1 MSSVPSSAR
10 AAKAAIGAAYAAV
23 QSVEFARRVTMIG
36 QTSMA
41 IGFPM
46 VFAHSAL
53 VVGFAGTALVA
64 AVLVVSGGTE
74 LVSSH
79 RAAKAKLP

>member
-1 MSSVPSSAR
+1 MFHHLII
-10 AAKAAIGAAYAAV
+10 AIGAAYAAV
-23 QSVEFARRVTMIG
+23 QSLEFARRVAAIG

-74 LVSSH
+74 LVTSH
-79 RAAKAKLP
+79 GVTKTKLT

>member
-1 MSSVPSSAR
+1 MSAMLHHLII
-10 AAKAAIGAAYAAV
+10 AIGAAYAAV
-23 QSVEFARRVTMIG
+23 QSLEFARRVAIIG

-53 VVGFAGTALVA
+53 VVGRPRRRSCSTR
-64 AVLVVSGGTE
+64 
-74 LVSSH
+74 
-79 RAAKAKLP
+79 RA